1 MNKSGRKETIQ
12 CFLMDEN
19 LFSEEFDSKRY
30 RRNRMTVKR
39 LVAKNAGLNPV
50 ESKIYGNDYNLY
62 ERKEGKRVSEPYKI
76 LQNYYRYR
84 TQQF

>member
-50 ESKIYGNDYNLY
+50 ESKIYGNDYNFVRTKR
-62 ERKEGKRVSEPYKI
+62 RKTS
-76 LQNYYRYR
+76 
-84 TQQF
+84 

>member
-50 ESKIYGNDYNLY
+50 ESKIYGNDYKFV
-62 ERKEGKRVSEPYKI
+62 RTKRWKTS
-76 LQNYYRYR
+76 
-84 TQQF
+84 

>member
-1 MNKSGRKETIQ
+1 MNKSSRKETIQ

-39 LVAKNAGLNPV
+39 LVAENAGLNPV

-62 ERKEGKRVSEPYKI
+62 ERNEGKRVSEPYKI

>member
-39 LVAKNAGLNPV
+39 LAAKNAGLNPV

-62 ERKEGKRVSEPYKI
+62 ERNEGKRVSEPYKI